1 MQDFNTP
8 EAVRLQLLRNGYT
21 PIRNYDKRT
30 FMVGWPTAE
39 ITEDDIRRWTRRFK
53 RDVATGLRIEN
64 GLVAIDFDVDDKA
77 AMDAIMEA
85 VFDAVPALGDP
96 NNPLLRRLGKG
107 SKEAYF
113 VQLSDDV
120 PFGRIFSHGW
130 FRPGATE
137 DDGVHRVETFG
148 GAMPR
153 QFGCFGPHT
162 VDADGQVLVD
172 YRWPEASPLDT
183 RKSEL
188 PYLSKAEC
196 FLICDAVDRVL
207 KELGWQQALKSTKG
221 EGEHG
226 RVYDLTEE
234 MFFDLDTGERVSM
247 QQLRSMAA
255 AGASGYRC
263 SASWLEGPS
272 AINTSRCIIG
282 HTHDGRVTIWESAG
296 GQTHLEKEFAPRLV
310 EYEADVKKLAARLGE
325 IASER
330 EARRKN
336 RITSSDD
343 ATTASAKLLN
353 TYAFCPNQQ
362 NCIVPIYA
370 SSVDEGM
377 TMSAF
382 RNLMMPNCDE
392 EVGPRGGRQIVN
404 PVDIWNGNAQ
414 RVVVEGLRMR
424 PDMPRPTFD
433 EDGKRWI
440 NTYSPPSHDA
450 AGGSPDVGIEFID
463 YLLPN
468 EEERLYFKQWLSYK
482 FQHPHVPGP
491 AIVMVA
497 RKQGTGRGTLGE
509 LMKRLFGTAYATSI
523 PFAIFAGK
531 SYQSQYTDWASDS
544 VIALVSESS
553 EIEGSVYRA
562 KTNTYEHLKEIIE
575 PKPHRKLFVMK
586 GSKSFVSLS
595 CTSYIIATNNPDAI
609 SVPASDRRI
618 AVLANGD
625 PADEAFWVRVN
636 AWLEIDANIAA
647 FAAWLTSVDL
657 TGYSPFVAPKTTHA
671 KETMIDMAGSDIDR
685 GLDVAFE
692 ALAAE
697 VYTTAQITNV
707 MKAAASEYQ
716 LRYPDR
722 WEDIAKREAAKRGY
736 RVGVR
741 HGVNWLPQFKGTR
754 LPVYATSEKAARF
767 WMEHGGLREEVLRNG
782 STDVTTAMQM
792 LEKLRDDRK

>member
-1 MQDFNTP
+1 MQDLNTP

-39 ITEDDIRRWTRRFK
+39 ITEDEIRRWTRRFK
-53 RDVATGLRIEN
+53 RDVATGIRVEN
-64 GLVAIDFDVDDKA
+64 GLCVIDFDVDDKA
-77 AMDAIMEA
+77 AMDAIWEA
-85 VFDAVPALGDP
+85 VLGAVPVLD
-96 NNPLLRRLGKG
+96 NDRVLVRRGKG
-107 SKEAYF
+107 EKEAWY
-113 VQLSDDV
+113 VRTEEA
-120 PFGRIFSHGW
+120 FGRIFSHGW

-137 DDGVHRVETFG
+137 DDGVHRVEIFG

-153 QFGCFGPHT
+153 QFGSFGPHT
-162 VDADGQVLVD
+162 FGDDGEVLVE
-172 YRWPEASPLDT
+172 YRWADETSPLDVSQ
-183 RKSEL
+183 SEL
-188 PYLSKAEC
+188 VPVTKAEC

-234 MFFDLDTGERVSM
+234 MHFDLDTGERVSM

-343 ATTASAKLLN
+343 ATSAATKLLN

-362 NCIVPIYA
+362 LGVVPIWA
-370 SSVDEGM
+370 RSMDQGM
-377 TMSAF
+377 VMSAF
-382 RNLMMPNCDE
+382 RTMMMPNCDE
-392 EVGPRGGRQIVN
+392 DVGPRGGRQITN
-404 PVDIWNGNAQ
+404 PVDIWSSSDLRKTVQGI
-414 RVVVEGLRMR
+414 RMR
-424 PDMPRPTFD
+424 PDQQRPL
-433 EDGKRWI
+433 
-440 NTYSPPSHDA
+440 YSDAEGDWVNCYCPPAHDA
-450 AGGSPDVGIEFID
+450 AGGSPDVGVEFID
-463 YLLPN
+463 YLLPD

-509 LMKRLFGTAYATSI
+509 LMKRLFGANYVVAL
-523 PFAIFAGK
+523 PFSIFAGR
-531 SYQSQYTDWASDS
+531 SYQSQYTDWGATS
-544 VIALVSESS
+544 VMALISESS

-562 KTNTYEHLKEIIE
+562 KTNTYEHLKELIE
-575 PKPHRKLFVMK
+575 PRPHEKMFVSK
-586 GSKSFVSLS
+586 GSRSFKAIS
-595 CTSYIIATNNPDAI
+595 CTSYIIATNNVDAI
-609 SVPASDRRI
+609 SVPETDRRI

-657 TGYSPFVAPKTTHA
+657 TGYSPFVAPKTTDA
-671 KETMIDMAGSDIDR
+671 KREMVELSGSDIDR
-685 GLDVAFE
+685 ALEIAFDGLQ
-692 ALAAE
+692 AE
-697 VYTTAQITNV
+697 VYTASQIVNGV
-707 MKAAASEYQ
+707 KVVAEEHD
-716 LRYPDR
+716 LRLPDR
-722 WEDIAKREAAKRGY
+722 WHDVVHREAQKRGY
-736 RVGVR
+736 RVGIR
-741 HGVNWLPQFKGTR
+741 KGTNWQPQFDGKR
-754 LPVYATSEKAARF
+754 LAVYATSKAAAKF
-767 WMEHGGLREEVLRNG
+767 WKEHAALREEVIRNG
-782 STDVTTAMQM
+782 STAVVTGIQLLA
-792 LEKLRDDRK
+792 KLQKDREPK